1 MSKAKRAL
9 CLPGSGCRGAFQ
21 FGVMKRLTEAGESF
35 DLVAGA
41 SSGSIAGAVMVAG
54 LTAEGPDMFRSMS
67 STKIVSSKYLRSEG
81 SPFGMARIV
90 REALTRFVPN
100 ERIVES
106 ETELLVSTTRA
117 SRMLKSAYESAKAR
131 VRAIGSPRSA
141 PATGSG
147 FPFHEPS
154 PVHALALRSEALVVH
169 SNRTRSDM
177 HDVIV
182 ASCSIPGL
190 YARLPV
196 LDGEVHVDGGAADNT
211 LLSELLA
218 RGATDITVVT
228 PYLDGA
234 VSPTMF
240 ERERTPRVPP
250 HVRLR
255 LISPARLIRLRHF
268 DFDPGRL
275 QEALEM
281 PWKIEI
287 LEASETPALAAGAD
301 G

>member
-1 MSKAKRAL
+1 
-9 CLPGSGCRGAFQ
+9 
-21 FGVMKRLTEAGESF
+21 
-35 DLVAGA
+35 
-41 SSGSIAGAVMVAG
+41 
-54 LTAEGPDMFRSMS
+54 
-67 STKIVSSKYLRSEG
+67 
-81 SPFGMARIV
+81 
-90 REALTRFVPN
+90 
-100 ERIVES
+100 
-106 ETELLVSTTRA
+106 
-117 SRMLKSAYESAKAR
+117 
-131 VRAIGSPRSA
+131 
-141 PATGSG
+141 
-147 FPFHEPS
+147 
-154 PVHALALRSEALVVH
+154 VHALALRSVALVVH

-301 G
+301 GERCVAPLDTRTDADDEGGKPGGAVDGAAFRWPVGRSCGKTSPRFKACSGPARRR

>member
-1 MSKAKRAL
+1 MERAL

-21 FGVMKRLTEAGESF
+21 FGVMKRLTEAGETF

-54 LTAEGPDMFRSMS
+54 LTEQGPDMFRSMS
-67 STKIVSSKYLRSEG
+67 STKIVSSKYLKSEG

-90 REALTRFVPN
+90 REALSRFVPN
-100 ERIVES
+100 ERIVDS
-106 ETELLVSTTRA
+106 DIELLVSTTRA
-117 SRMLKSAYESAKAR
+117 NRMLKSAFESAKAR
-131 VRAIGSPRSA
+131 VRAIGAPRA
-141 PATGSG
+141 AATPAVAG

-154 PVHALALRSEALVVH
+154 PVHALAIRSEALVVH
-169 SNRTRSDM
+169 SNRTRRDM

-218 RGATDITVVT
+218 RGATDITVIT
-228 PYLDGA
+228 PFLDGA
-234 VSPTMF
+234 VSPTLF
-240 ERERTPRVPP
+240 ERERMPRVPP

-255 LISPARLIRLRHF
+255 LISPARPIRLRHF
-268 DFDPGRL
+268 DFDPDRL
-275 QEALEM
+275 EEALEM

-287 LEASETPALAAGAD
+287 LEASAPPAVAAQR
-301 G
+301 